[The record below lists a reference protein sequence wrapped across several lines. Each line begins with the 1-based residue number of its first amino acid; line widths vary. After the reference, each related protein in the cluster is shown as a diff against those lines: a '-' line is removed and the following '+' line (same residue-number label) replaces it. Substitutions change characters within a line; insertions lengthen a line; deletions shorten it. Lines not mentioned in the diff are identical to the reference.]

1 MLYSENKIKK
11 KNTQYTVQHVT
22 AILPA
27 MRQVFPRY
35 MTCPITSRYRT
46 ATNEP
51 IKSFNPS
58 AQLIPASSY
67 LNLFIQIHRQ
77 KVYIHLTVKFLLPSR
92 FPSRLLVSALLL
104 LDIPTSFC
112 VMHSFPSHD
121 LNHRSLVLGIYLF
134 PSIQKF
140 ISVFFVLFYKPFSH
154 FII

>member
-1 MLYSENKIKK
+1 MLYSENKVKK
-11 KNTQYTVQHVT
+11 KYTIQHVT

-58 AQLIPASSY
+58 AQLIPASSH

-77 KVYIHLTVKFLLPSR
+77 KVYIYLTVKFLLPSR

-112 VMHSFPSHD
+112 VMHSFLSHD

-140 ISVFFVLFYKPFSH
+140 ISGFFVLFYKPFSH